1 MTLLDLPNVSTCS
14 VAGCSFNHD
23 GCHAPAVTIDGD
35 EGCATFIPLD
45 RKGGLDKVIAGVGA
59 CQAADCR
66 FNKDLTCSAPAIRVG
81 AQGSGAADCLTYEA
95 A

>member
-1 MTLLDLPNVSTCS
+1 MLVQPRRLPR
-14 VAGCSFNHD
+14 ARRDHRRRR
-23 GCHAPAVTIDGD
+23 
-35 EGCATFIPLD
+35 GCATFIPLD

-81 AQGSGAADCLTYEA
+81 AQGSDAADCLTYEA